1 MKNKKEKFQ
10 ITEQQM
16 SGYLGDSQ
24 YNKAILWLL
33 TIPKEELSDSMYSTY
48 KEMQKQNQNEIW
60 LIDQFEQ
67 KLGDEIKEFVDWN
80 DNFLNVGTSL

>member
-1 MKNKKEKFQ
+1 MKKKTKLT
-10 ITEQQM
+10 ITNQQM
-16 SGYLGDSQ
+16 SGYLGGSQ

-60 LIDQFEQ
+60 LIDEFEQ

-80 DNFLNVGTSL
+80 DNFLKAGTY

>member
-1 MKNKKEKFQ
+1 MKKKKEKFQ

-33 TIPKEELSDSMYSTY
+33 TIPKEELSDSMYNTY

-80 DNFLNVGTSL
+80 DNFLKVGTSL

>member
-1 MKNKKEKFQ
+1 MRKKKNKFK

-48 KEMQKQNQNEIW
+48 KQMQKDGQNEIW

-80 DNFLNVGTSL
+80 DNFLTAKTS